1 MQHVENHNG
10 SLDSTLPVSADQKDL
25 SPHGT
30 EANRSAS
37 NQQINIAPKRLNP
50 FALPAE
56 TDSRFNLFT
65 IAAITWVLNFAVM
78 LWAWLPEWV
87 YAGSVTGQA
96 DDSRGLLW
104 FQVGMPIVAI
114 LLAIVLYVT
123 HPQRIARRQQ
133 LQSFDKMK
141 DPAFAQAV
149 EELTGVAELT
159 KVPVIRISQTKRISG
174 QVFGLHGRYTLR
186 LDASLRLVLRKAPA
200 TFRAIV
206 LHELAHIANRDVGR
220 TYFSQALWS
229 ATISVSL
236 LPLLL
241 IFGYDLIGSR
251 LFLLFNGN
259 ITDADIQKFLQTS
272 LPWFLFLLFQFSID
286 LLLVA
291 AIRAS
296 LLRVRETHADWRV
309 ATWGNE
315 QSLIDILK
323 RTALGKSVPLNLK
336 HRLRHVLRLHPT
348 NAERVNFLQEPQR
361 LFVMTYDIPFFV
373 GWLTSTVIWS
383 VFWLYSQFADIAFL
397 GSSAFLLIME
407 SYIQNTPSD
416 LVANFMLLMAFL
428 SVFLMIILFIAP
440 FLLMA
445 YLVIQ
450 SVGIQV
456 LHEVLHDLLFNH
468 RGLHSYTRLLLASIL
483 LIAGLY
489 VGIATSIYVTGFLSM
504 EIVTRI
510 VPSGIMLFAPLIW
523 LCLASLRYFGGWI
536 LGSHTGNQ
544 SPVWKCR
551 VLLIMFSIALG
562 GFFALFFVW
571 NLGNV
576 ARYGSFAT
584 TIQDADANLMLE
596 MEIMLM
602 MLFFC
607 VALVIFLANWGW
619 IKLWHWLRPVRCPEC
634 QMRVAH
640 TCAVGQVCNSCGAE
654 LTPWLFVAKS
664 VVA

>member
-1 MQHVENHNG
+1 MEPN
-10 SLDSTLPVSADQKDL
+10 
-25 SPHGT
+25 T
-30 EANRSAS
+30 EL
-37 NQQINIAPKRLNP
+37 NQAVGVQRRLNP

-56 TDSRFNLFT
+56 TDSRFNLFA

-87 YAGSVTGQA
+87 YAGSGTGQA
-96 DDSRGLLW
+96 DDGSGMFW
-104 FQVGMPIVAI
+104 FQIGMPIVTI
-114 LLAIVLYVT
+114 ILAIVLYVT

-149 EELTGVAELT
+149 EELTSVAELT
-159 KVPVIRISQTKRISG
+159 KAPVIRISQTKRIGG
-174 QVFGLHGRYTLR
+174 QVFGLHGRYMLR
-186 LDASLRLVLRKAPA
+186 LDDSLRLVLRKAPA

-229 ATISVSL
+229 ATISVSVI
-236 LPLLL
+236 PLLL
-241 IFGYDLIGSR
+241 LLGYDLIGSR
-251 LFLLFNGN
+251 LLLLLNGR
-259 ITDADIQKFLQTS
+259 ITDADIQKFLQNS
-272 LPWFLFLLFQFSID
+272 LPWFLFLLFQFSIG

-323 RTALGKSVPLNLK
+323 RTASGKSVPLNLK
-336 HRLRHVLRLHPT
+336 DRLHHGLRLHPT
-348 NAERVNFLQEPQR
+348 NTERVNVLQEPQR
-361 LFVMTYDIPFFV
+361 LFIMTYDIPFFV

-383 VFWLYSQFADIAFL
+383 VFWLYSQFTDVTFL
-397 GSSAFLLIME
+397 GSNALMLILE
-407 SYIQNTPSD
+407 SFIQNPSNNT
-416 LVANFMLLMAFL
+416 VANFMLLIAFVN
-428 SVFLMIILFIAP
+428 VFLMIILVIAP

-456 LHEVLHDLLFNH
+456 LHEVLHDLFFNYCDL
-468 RGLHSYTRLLLASIL
+468 RSYARLLLASIL

-489 VGIATSIYVTGFLSM
+489 LGIATSIHGMSFLSM
-504 EIVTRI
+504 EMVTRI
-510 VPSGIMLFAPLIW
+510 VPNGIMLFAPLIW
-523 LCLASLRYFGGWI
+523 LCLASLRYFGRWI
-536 LGSHTGNQ
+536 LGSHTGKQ

-562 GFFALFFVW
+562 GLFALFFVW

-584 TIQDADANLMLE
+584 TIQDVDANLMLK

-607 VALVIFLANWGW
+607 VVLVIFLANWGW
-619 IKLWHWLRPVRCPEC
+619 IKLWHWLRPVCCPKC
-634 QMRVAH
+634 QMRVTH
-640 TCAVGQVCNSCGAE
+640 TCAVGQVCSSCGAE